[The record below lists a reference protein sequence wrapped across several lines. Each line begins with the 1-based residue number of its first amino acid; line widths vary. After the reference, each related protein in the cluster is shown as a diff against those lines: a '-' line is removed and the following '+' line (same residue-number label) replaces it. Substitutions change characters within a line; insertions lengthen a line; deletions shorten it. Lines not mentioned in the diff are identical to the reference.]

1 MEVKIKKIV
10 SLQNDKQLKGMLQLA
25 VWTTE
30 LTKSSG
36 SEDQVTSSGADW
48 QNVLQVCVNR
58 QSQYDIHFILLSV

>member
-10 SLQNDKQLKGMLQLA
+10 SLQNDEQLKGMLQLA